1 VCLRR
6 ETKANAR
13 YSLPTRWA
21 DTQIVINDSVLLQPP
36 YTVDSLK
43 ASADKGQSLAHVR
56 KVVENFYQ
64 KKKGPSSNRAPVATP
79 IAPRKGG

>member
-1 VCLRR
+1 MR
-6 ETKANAR
+6 ANTR

-21 DTQIVINDSVLLQPP
+21 DTQIVVNDSVLLQPP

-56 KVVENFYQ
+56 KVLESFYQ
-64 KKKGPSSNRAPVATP
+64 KKKGPSANRAPVATP